1 MTRTYYDVPHVGQ
14 PQLAVPA
21 ASARVSQTVSALLT
35 VRHKAIAAAGGY
47 FLAITVAAC
56 STAGPFVPDT
66 RGKATKSQENIS
78 ADDVFKRAP
87 WELWRMP
94 TGSARYHRGTGMLL
108 PDKLESFEVSD
119 VSVYKADGSDV
130 RIDYFSVDLG
140 GGSQSHESI
149 SVYVYR
155 TSKSPD
161 ADWRAVTDDV
171 KRQWPGAT
179 PASPFPVPAHHPD
192 DTKQLAWVAPARQG
206 AKGDTTFVQTLLFR
220 VGEWAVRYDITCP
233 AEDLDAT
240 REKTRTFLRS
250 IRSQEYTGRTD

>member
-1 MTRTYYDVPHVGQ
+1 M
-14 PQLAVPA
+14 PA
-21 ASARVSQTVSALLT
+21 ATKGVTQSMSRLLEI
-35 VRHKAIAAAGGY
+35 RYRAIAAAGGD
-47 FLAITVAAC
+47 FLAIAAAAC

-94 TGSARYHRGTGMLL
+94 TGSGRYHRGTGMLL

-149 SVYVYR
+149 TVFVYR
-155 TSKSPD
+155 TNKSPD
-161 ADWRAVTDDV
+161 AEWRAVTDDV
-171 KRQWPGAT
+171 RRQWPDAT
-179 PASPFPVPAHHPD
+179 PTSPFAVPAHHPE
-192 DTKQLAWVAPARQG
+192 DTRQLAWVAPAHQG
-206 AKGDTTFVQTLLFR
+206 AKGETTFVQTLLFR

-233 AEDLDAT
+233 ADDLDAT

-250 IRSQEYTGRTD
+250 IRAQEYTGRTN